1 MSRKFSNLLA
11 SCWICIVL
19 PVVDI
24 AHHIVVVGVVNLQKY
39 IKICI
44 HNLLPFYFALIFVMI
59 WLIRSILCKT
69 SALKNCKIKTKW
81 NFTFVSKSNR
91 CCSVSKLILTRHFLD
106 KIYTNYWDIC
116 KISSSRS
123 IITMSSPYLF
133 LSCFQLFSCTWLCN
147 RPSTKN
153 DLLKKLC
160 YKRFLFI

>member
-1 MSRKFSNLLA
+1 MLNLYRSACSWYSTSYCCSRCCEST
-11 SCWICIVL
+11 
-19 PVVDI
+19 
-24 AHHIVVVGVVNLQKY
+24 
-39 IKICI
+39 KIYQNI

-59 WLIRSILCKT
+59 WLKRSILCKT

-133 LSCFQLFSCTWLCN
+133 LSCFQLFSCTRLCN

-153 DLLKKLC
+153 DLIK
-160 YKRFLFI
+160 